1 MTDQKKSENLGT
13 QNYPVSYVHQRTV
26 ALLYDELSQPGKKE
40 VHVRL
45 SPDGELSQN
54 LREGVDSVKIPGEWD
69 SIGGITPD
77 LICYG
82 DDGDPIRIIEVVVTN
97 PPNKAK
103 RQKLDYLRK
112 RGVDVVMVTVR
123 NERDILDLCWER
135 STVDFN
141 PLTPHDQSG
150 GNIGMNQFRQVRKA
164 RHDGVVSELI
174 GALLN
179 CSPSK
184 RRELVVV
191 LRELQS
197 LDSLFPLRPDNPLTD
212 SLTTREMT
220 EQPE

>member
-1 MTDQKKSENLGT
+1 MTDQNKSGNLGT
-13 QNYPVSYVHQRTV
+13 PNYPVSYIHQRTV
-26 ALLYDELSQPGKKE
+26 ALLYDGLSQPGKEE

-45 SPDGELSQN
+45 TPDGELSPN
-54 LREGVDSVKIPGEWD
+54 IREGVARVKIPGEWD

-97 PPNKAK
+97 PPSKAK

-135 STVDFN
+135 STVGFSAF
-141 PLTPHDQSG
+141 TPHDQSR
-150 GNIGMNQFRQVRKA
+150 GNIGMNQFRQARKA

-174 GALLN
+174 GALRN

-184 RRELVVV
+184 RRELVTV

-197 LDSLFPLRPDNPLTD
+197 LDSLYPLRPDNPLID
-212 SLTTREMT
+212 SLTTQEKT
-220 EQPE
+220 DS

>member
-1 MTDQKKSENLGT
+1 MTDQNKSGNLGT
-13 QNYPVSYVHQRTV
+13 PNYPVSYIHQRTV
-26 ALLYDELSQPGKKE
+26 ALLYDELSQKGRKE

-45 SPDGELSQN
+45 TPDGELSEN
-54 LREGVDSVKIPGEWD
+54 LREGVARVKIPGEWD

-77 LICYG
+77 LICYSNEEV
-82 DDGDPIRIIEVVVTN
+82 PVRIIEVVVTN
-97 PPNKAK
+97 PPDKAK
-103 RQKLDYLRK
+103 QQKLDYLRK
-112 RGVDVVMVTVR
+112 RGVDVVIVKVR

-135 STVDFN
+135 STVEFS

-150 GNIGMNQFRQVRKA
+150 GNIGMNQFRQAKKA

-184 RRELVVV
+184 RRELVAV

-197 LDSLFPLRPDNPLTD
+197 LDSLYPIRPDNPLID
-212 SLTTREMT
+212 SLTTQEKT
-220 EQPE
+220 DS